1 MRFENLDRGLVAM
14 KVPGGV
20 FLSWRV
26 LAWED
31 PVFGTA
37 GKPLEFTLFRDG
49 KPIAELTGKTNY
61 LDPGGTM
68 DSEYK
73 VKTGNGDESNAV
85 RPFPSGENWFDI
97 PLERPADSPFG
108 PYTISDVS
116 VGDLD
121 GDGAY
126 ELVVK
131 WDSAGKDN
139 SLPGMTGNVL
149 LDAYKLDG
157 RRLWQC
163 PVDLGVN
170 IRAGA
175 HYTQCLV
182 YDFDG
187 DGKSE
192 IMLKTAPGS
201 KDGKGRFVSL
211 ASNSLA
217 IKEIDNLKDFRDS
230 NGMVLDGDEFLTVFR
245 GGDGE
250 ALDTIYYPNQRVDS
264 KLWGDDAG
272 NRSERYTAAVAWLD
286 KKMPYGFFMRGYYWG
301 RKNQK
306 QGRQC
311 ACAVSFENNRLK
323 CRHSFDTFN
332 VKSFT
337 GKASSASFTSDG
349 KYKGVKGYRRWNEK
363 YIGEGNHNCAVADVD
378 GDGREEVLTGA
389 LCYKLTRWNRLKVR
403 WCTFLGHGDA
413 LHLGAYRPRRHG
425 FDFFTVHECGRQHP
439 IIKKKQLDYGF
450 SVLDAR
456 TGRSLFHQS
465 SPGDM
470 GRGMMADVGAG
481 GWYQFWGVSEV
492 VGSEERVKVGP
503 FARTDQGFEKIDIP
517 GASTNF
523 RIFWDGD
530 LYDELLD
537 GESGGPLE
545 VTSWNGKRMER
556 IFRTEGCVSING
568 TKANPCLQA
577 DILGDWREEIIMA
590 REDNNALRVF
600 VSNIP
605 TEYSFKTLMHDPV
618 YRAGVAAEQTAYNQ
632 PPHIGFCLRKL
643 S

>member
-1 MRFENLDRGLVAM
+1 MRFESLDRGLVAM
-14 KVPGGV
+14 MVAGGV
-20 FLSWRV
+20 FLSWR
-26 LAWED
+26 LSAWED
-31 PVFGTA
+31 PLFGTA
-37 GKPLEFTLFRDG
+37 DKPLKFTLFRDG
-49 KPIAELTGKTNY
+49 KAIAELNGKTNF
-61 LDPGGTM
+61 LDPGGVL
-68 DSEYK
+68 DSEYM
-73 VKTGNGDESNAV
+73 VRTENGDASAVV
-85 RPFPSGENWFDI
+85 RPFPSGANWFDI

-121 GDGAY
+121 GDGSY

-139 SLPGMTGNVL
+139 SVPGMTGNVL

-157 RRLWQC
+157 RRLWAR
-163 PVDLGVN
+163 PIDLGVN

-192 IMLKTAPGS
+192 LILKTAPGS
-201 KDGKGRFVSL
+201 KDGCGCFVNL
-211 ASNSLA
+211 AGEFPAVRAVDNSQ
-217 IKEIDNLKDFRDS
+217 DFRDS
-230 NGMVLDGDEFLTVFR
+230 RGMVLDGDEFLTVFC
-245 GGDGE
+245 GGDGR
-250 ALDTIYYPNQRVDS
+250 ALDTIYYPNQRIDP
-264 KLWGDDAG
+264 KLWGDDEG

-286 KKMPYGFFMRGYYWG
+286 GERPYGFFMRGYYWG
-301 RKNQK
+301 KKDYRR
-306 QGRQC
+306 GRQC
-311 ACAVSFENNRLK
+311 ACAVSFEDGHLK
-323 CRHSFDTFN
+323 CLHSFDTLN
-332 VKSFT
+332 VKELAGS
-337 GKASSASFTSDG
+337 
-349 KYKGVKGYRRWNEK
+349 YKGVDGYRRGNEK

-389 LCYKLTRWNRLKVR
+389 LCYKLDRRNRLKVK

-413 LHLGAYRPRRHG
+413 LHLGTYRPRRRG
-425 FDFFTVHECGRQHP
+425 YDFFTVHECGKRHP
-439 IIKKKQLDYGF
+439 LRKGVKLDYGF
-450 SVLDAR
+450 SVLDAAS
-456 TGRSLFHQS
+456 GRRLFHQP

-470 GRGMMADVGAG
+470 GRGMMADTGAG
-481 GWYQFWGVSEV
+481 GWYQVWGVSEV
-492 VGSEERVKVGP
+492 EGSDERVRIGP
-503 FARTDQGFEKIDIP
+503 FARTKKGFERIDIP

-537 GESGGPLE
+537 GEAGGPLE
-545 VTSWNGKRMER
+545 VTSWNGERMER
-556 IFRTEGCVSING
+556 IFRTDGCISING

-590 REDNNALRVF
+590 REDNLALRVF
-600 VSNIP
+600 VSDIP
-605 TEYSFKTLMHDPV
+605 TDHSFKTLMHDPV

-632 PPHIGFCLRKL
+632 PPHIGFYLKKEL
-643 S
+643 

>member
-1 MRFENLDRGLVAM
+1 MFSGNNRLEKLDRGLVAM
-14 KVPGGV
+14 KVASGV
-20 FLSWRV
+20 FLSWRI
-26 LAWED
+26 LACED
-31 PVFGTA
+31 PIYGTA
-37 GKPLEFTLFRDG
+37 QKPLKFTLFRDG
-49 KPIAELTGKTNY
+49 KAIAELNGKTNY
-61 LDPGGTM
+61 LDPDGTM
-68 DSEYK
+68 YSAYM
-73 VKTGNGDESNAV
+73 VKTENGEESKLV

-108 PYTISDVS
+108 PYTINDVS

-121 GDGAY
+121 GDGSY

-139 SLPGMTGNVL
+139 SVPGMTGNVL

-157 RRLWQC
+157 RRLWTC
-163 PVDLGVN
+163 PIDLGVN

-175 HYTQCLV
+175 HYTQFLV

-192 IMLKTAPGS
+192 IILKTAPGS
-201 KDGKGRFVSL
+201 KDGEGHFVSH
-211 ASNSLA
+211 ASESLA
-217 IKEIDNLKDFRDS
+217 IRQVDNYKDFR
-230 NGMVLDGDEFLTVFR
+230 NAKGMVLDGDEFLTVFR
-245 GGDGE
+245 GVDGM
-250 ALDTIYYPNQRVDS
+250 AIDTIYYPNQRVDS
-264 KLWGDDAG
+264 IIWGDNDG

-286 KKMPYGFFMRGYYWG
+286 GARPYGFFMRGYYWG
-301 RKNQK
+301 KKNSK
-306 QGRQC
+306 TGRQC
-311 ACAVSFENNRLK
+311 ACAVSLEDSHLK
-323 CRHSFDTFN
+323 CCHSFDTLD
-332 VKSFT
+332 VKKL
-337 GKASSASFTSDG
+337 GIE
-349 KYKGVKGYRRWNEK
+349 YKGVDGYYRGNEK

-378 GDGREEVLTGA
+378 GDSREEVLTGA
-389 LCYKLTRWNRLKVR
+389 LCFKLNRRNRLRVK

-413 LHLGAYRPRRHG
+413 LHLGAYRPRRRG
-425 FDFFTVHECGRQHP
+425 YDLFTVHECGGRHP
-439 IIKKKQLDYGF
+439 FRRLMKLDYGF
-450 SVLDAR
+450 SVLDSA
-456 TGRSLFHQS
+456 TGRSLFHRS

-492 VGSEERVKVGP
+492 EDSEERVKVGP
-503 FARTDQGFEKIDIP
+503 FARTDKGFERIDIP

-537 GESGGPLE
+537 GEAGGPLE
-545 VTSWNGKRMER
+545 VTSWDGERMER

-590 REDNNALRVF
+590 RADNNALRVF
-600 VSNIP
+600 VSDIP
-605 TEYSFKTLMHDPV
+605 TDHSFKTLMHDLV

-632 PPHIGFCLRKL
+632 PPHIGFCLRERA
-643 S
+643 